1 MLSVDIII
9 PFFAKKK
16 ELVPLITS
24 LNKLNTKNIN
34 LRIIIVN
41 DNTKEKFNS
50 IKKLS
55 KFVVKLLN
63 NKKNYGPS
71 YSRNLGVK
79 NSKSEFIWFLDHDVI
94 IENNNFLQIAIR
106 LIYNNKYNAISGAKE
121 VLKNST
127 VNLIPIIFPNSLS
140 LYKIIKRKKYS
151 IESAYPDGCSIFLK
165 REVFLKKGFFNNK
178 LRAYE
183 EYEWS
188 IRKFKLKMLFRDD
201 LMVTHREKK
210 ILQKKFS
217 ITYYKNLIYSRR
229 TILQTHKPLKKK
241 ILLLLDVIFLPTIF
255 FLLQVKKSH
264 ISSRYLKYGKNKN
277 FIQFFQII
285 FLLFKSY
292 LK

>member
-1 MLSVDIII
+1 MFSVDIIV

-16 ELVPLITS
+16 ELVPLINS
-24 LNKLNTKNIN
+24 LNKLNTKNISVK
-34 LRIIIVN
+34 IIIID
-41 DNTKEKFNS
+41 DNTKENLDS
-50 IKKLS
+50 IKRLS
-55 KFVVKLLN
+55 RFFVKLLH
-63 NKKNYGPS
+63 NKKNFGPS

-79 NSKSEFIWFLDHDVI
+79 NSNSQFIWLLDHDVI
-94 IENNNFLQIAIR
+94 VENNDFLKIATK
-106 LIYNNKYNAISGAKE
+106 LINKNKYDAISGAKE
-121 VLKNST
+121 VLKNTT
-127 VNLIPIIFPNSLS
+127 VNLIPVIFPNSLS
-140 LYKIIKRKKYS
+140 LYKIIKSKKYS

-188 IRKFKLKMLFRDD
+188 IRNYKLKMLFRHD
-201 LMVTHREKK
+201 LVVTHREKK
-210 ILQKKFS
+210 TLQKKFS
-217 ITYYKNLIYSRR
+217 ISYYKNLVYSRSA
-229 TILQTHKPLKKK
+229 ILKAHKPLSKK
-241 ILLLLDVIFLPTIF
+241 ILFLLDIIFLPTIF

-277 FIQFFQII
+277 FFQFFQII